1 MRICLSRFLIFFH
14 TSTVITKPPKY
25 LAPKIWRRKNVLNIA
40 NIFTPIFCPIL
51 CFMYKI
57 ITVFRL
63 FPQIVL
69 VGSHRL
75 ELEHIPTPESL
86 ELASAATSN
95 GNKFRIR
102 LHESQWRMKN
112 RLIVLFYI
120 WGKMLTQLN
129 LSSFSPQVPLTR
141 AKMMIALRNVQGVYV
156 RATYK

>member
-1 MRICLSRFLIFFH
+1 MRICLSRLLIFFH

-40 NIFTPIFCPIL
+40 NIFTPFFGVFLFSPLFLGFFCPIL

-112 RLIVLFYI
+112 RLIVLFCM
-120 WGKMLTQLN
+120 W
-129 LSSFSPQVPLTR
+129 
-141 AKMMIALRNVQGVYV
+141 
-156 RATYK
+156 

>member
-1 MRICLSRFLIFFH
+1 
-14 TSTVITKPPKY
+14 
-25 LAPKIWRRKNVLNIA
+25 
-40 NIFTPIFCPIL
+40 
-51 CFMYKI
+51 MYKI

-112 RLIVLFYI
+112 RLIVCFVC
-120 WGKMLTQLN
+120 GKMLTQFN
-129 LSSFSPQVPLTR
+129 SSSFSPQVPLTR